1 MVPGVAFAVEEFRRG
16 LHESGSL
23 ATILPVVC
31 PAFVISDT
39 NIHDVCLIF
48 IVPFQ
53 TPHEASDKIRGEI
66 LGPSTKS
73 MVSKNNSGKTY

>member
-1 MVPGVAFAVEEFRRG
+1 MVPGVVFAVEEFRRG
-16 LHESGSL
+16 QLERFSL

-48 IVPFQ
+48 IIPFQ
-53 TPHEASDKIRGEI
+53 TPHEASNEIRGEI
-66 LGPSTKS
+66 LVDESDLLLRL
-73 MVSKNNSGKTY
+73 